1 MRHFDDEGRP
11 RMVDVSD
18 KAETKRAA
26 TAEGVLRMAPET
38 LAALRE
44 HRLPKGDP
52 LVVAQ
57 IAGIQA
63 AKRTADLIPL
73 CHPLGLTA
81 VDLDFDL
88 DEAVPGVRACAT
100 ASVHGATGVEME
112 ALTAVA
118 VALLTAYDMLKA
130 LDRDMHIEGIRLLRK
145 SGGRTGT
152 WQAGR

>member
-118 VALLTAYDMLKA
+118 TAGLALVDMVKA
-130 LDRDMHIEGIRLLRK
+130 VDPAASIDEVRVLRK
-145 SGGRTGT
+145 EGGKTGT
-152 WQAGR
+152 WVRR